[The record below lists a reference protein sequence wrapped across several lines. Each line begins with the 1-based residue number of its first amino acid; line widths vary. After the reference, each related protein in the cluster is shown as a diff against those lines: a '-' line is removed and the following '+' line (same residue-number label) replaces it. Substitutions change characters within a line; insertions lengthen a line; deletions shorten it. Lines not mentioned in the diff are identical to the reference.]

1 MAKVA
6 VLGYGTVGSGIVEVI
21 KTNQELINQRVGD
34 EVDVKYI
41 LDLREFP
48 RDPYEDMIV
57 HDVNVIMDDP
67 EVTIVCEAMGGIGA
81 AYQFTKT
88 ALSKGKSVC
97 TSNKA
102 LVAEY
107 GPELLAFAKENHCS
121 YLFEA
126 SCGGGIPI
134 IRPLQTCLLQEQV
147 VALKGIINGTTNYIL
162 TKMELEGADFET
174 VLKDAQALG
183 YAEANPEADIEGY
196 DVQRKIAILSSLA
209 FGNTV
214 FYKDVPTEGITKITI
229 DDFKYMKQLKATIKL
244 LGMSRYEDGKYF
256 AMVAPFVLTKES
268 PLYNVSDVM
277 NAILVTGNTLGDS
290 MFYGAGA
297 GKLPTASAVVSD
309 VIECAMNPGKTIKGT
324 WKPEKLELSDL
335 SDAKRRF
342 FVRIANANEE
352 AVTVA
357 FGHVQ
362 MLEPVCDGEVAFVTD
377 VMTERSYKDIASA
390 FDVVNMIR
398 MDS

>member
-21 KTNQELINQRVGD
+21 KTNRELIEKRVGT

-48 RDPYEDMIV
+48 GDPYEELLV
-57 HDVNVIMDDP
+57 HDVQVIMDDP
-67 EVTIVCEAMGGIGA
+67 EVDIVCEAMGGTGA

-107 GPELLAFAKENHCS
+107 GPELLKLAEENHCN

-134 IRPLQTCLLQEQV
+134 IRPLQTCLLQEQII
-147 VALKGIINGTTNYIL
+147 ALKGIINGTTNYIL
-162 TKMELEGADFET
+162 TKMELEGADFDA

-183 YAEANPEADIEGY
+183 YAEANPEADIEGH
-196 DVQRKIAILSSLA
+196 DVQRKIAILSSVA

-214 FYKDVPTEGITKITI
+214 YYKDVPTEGVTRISI
-229 DDFKYMKQLKATIKL
+229 DDFKYMKQLGATIKL

-268 PLYNVSDVM
+268 PLYNVNDVM
-277 NAILVTGNTLGDS
+277 NAVLVTGNTLGDS
-290 MFYGAGA
+290 V
-297 GKLPTASAVVSD
+297 L
-309 VIECAMNPGKTIKGT
+309 
-324 WKPEKLELSDL
+324 
-335 SDAKRRF
+335 
-342 FVRIANANEE
+342 
-352 AVTVA
+352 
-357 FGHVQ
+357 
-362 MLEPVCDGEVAFVTD
+362 
-377 VMTERSYKDIASA
+377 RSRSRQAADCKCGCC
-390 FDVVNMIR
+390 R
-398 MDS
+398 CC

>member
-48 RDPYEDMIV
+48 GDPYEDMIV

-107 GPELLAFAKENHCS
+107 GPELLALAKENLCS

-309 VIECAMNPGKTIKGT
+309 VIECAMNLGKTIKGT

-342 FVRIANANEE
+342 FVRIANAGEE
-352 AVTVA
+352 AVKVA

-377 VMTERSYKDIASA
+377 VMTECSYKDIASA

>member
-21 KTNQELINQRVGD
+21 KTNRELIEKRVGT

-48 RDPYEDMIV
+48 GDPYEELLV
-57 HDVNVIMDDP
+57 HDVQVIMDDP
-67 EVTIVCEAMGGIGA
+67 EVDIVCEAMGGTGA

-107 GPELLAFAKENHCS
+107 GPELLKLAEENHCN

-134 IRPLQTCLLQEQV
+134 IRPLQTCLLQEQI

-162 TKMELEGADFET
+162 TKMELEGADFDA

-183 YAEANPEADIEGY
+183 YAEANPEADIEGH
-196 DVQRKIAILSSLA
+196 DVQRKIAILSSVA

-214 FYKDVPTEGITKITI
+214 YYKDVPTEGVTRISI
-229 DDFKYMKQLKATIKL
+229 DDFKYVKQLGATIKL

-268 PLYNVSDVM
+268 PLYNVNDVM
-277 NAILVTGNTLGDS
+277 NAVLVTGNTLGDS

-297 GKLPTASAVVSD
+297 GKLPTASAVVAD
-309 VIECAMNPGKTIKGT
+309 VVECALNPGRTVACT
-324 WKPEKLELSDL
+324 WKSEKLELSDI

-342 FVRIANANEE
+342 FVRMANTNEE
-352 AVTVA
+352 AVKAA
-357 FGHVQ
+357 FGKVQ
-362 MLEPVCDGEVAFVTD
+362 LLEAVKENEVAFVTE
-377 VMTERSYKDIASA
+377 VMTERVYKDLASA
-390 FDVVNMIR
+390 FDVVSMIR
-398 MDS
+398 MDN

>member
-21 KTNQELINQRVGD
+21 KTNQELINKRVGQ
-34 EVDVKYI
+34 EVTVKYI

-48 RDPYEDMIV
+48 GDPYEDLLV

-67 EVTIVCEAMGGIGA
+67 EVDIVCEAMGGIGA
-81 AYQFTKT
+81 AYQFTKM
-88 ALSKGKSVC
+88 ALEKGKNVC

-107 GPELLAFAKENHCS
+107 GPELLALAAEKNCS

-147 VALKGIINGTTNYIL
+147 IALKGIINGTTNYIL
-162 TKMELEGADFET
+162 TKMEVEGADFDA

-183 YAEANPEADIEGY
+183 YAEADPTADIEGH

-214 FYKDVPTEGITKITI
+214 FYKDVQTEGITKITI
-229 DDFKYMKQLKATIKL
+229 DDFKYMKQLGATIKL
-244 LGMSRYEDGKYF
+244 LGMSKFEDGKYF

-268 PLYNVSDVM
+268 PLFNVNDVM
-277 NAILVTGNTLGDS
+277 NGILVTGNTLGNS

-297 GKLPTASAVVSD
+297 GKLPTASAVVAD
-309 VIECAMNPGKTIKGT
+309 VVECAMNLGKTIPCT
-324 WKPEKLELSDL
+324 WKPEKLELADI

-342 FVRIANANEE
+342 FVRVNNADEE
-352 AVTVA
+352 AVKVA
-357 FGHVQ
+357 FGKIQVLQ
-362 MLEPVCDGEVAFVTD
+362 SEKASEIAFVTD
-377 VMTERSYKDIASA
+377 VMAERDYKAIASA
-390 FDVVNMIR
+390 FDVVSMIR
-398 MDS
+398 MDN

>member
-1 MAKVA
+1 MLKKTFIVYTLILSLLATDVCAKEQ
-6 VLGYGTVGSGIVEVI
+6 TKEE
-21 KTNQELINQRVGD
+21 Q
-34 EVDVKYI
+34 
-41 LDLREFP
+41 
-48 RDPYEDMIV
+48 
-57 HDVNVIMDDP
+57 VN
-67 EVTIVCEAMGGIGA
+67 T
-81 AYQFTKT
+81 Y
-88 ALSKGKSVC
+88 
-97 TSNKA
+97 
-102 LVAEY
+102 
-107 GPELLAFAKENHCS
+107 ELLNLFGEVMERTKMSYVEDVTDKQLIEAAINGMLTSLDPHSS
-121 YLFEA
+121 YL
-126 SCGGGIPI
+126 
-134 IRPLQTCLLQEQV
+134 
-147 VALKGIINGTTNYIL
+147 
-162 TKMELEGADFET
+162 T
-174 VLKDAQALG
+174 V
-183 YAEANPEADIEGY
+183 
-196 DVQRKIAILSSLA
+196 
-209 FGNTV
+209 
-214 FYKDVPTEGITKITI
+214 

-324 WKPEKLELSDL
+324 WKPDKLELSDL

-352 AVTVA
+352 AVKVA

-362 MLEPVCDGEVAFVTD
+362 MLEPVCDGEAAFVTD
-377 VMTERSYKDIASA
+377 VMTERSYQDIASA

>member
-48 RDPYEDMIV
+48 GDPYEDMIV

-107 GPELLAFAKENHCS
+107 GPELLALAKENHCS

-277 NAILVTGNTLGDS
+277 NAVLVTGNTLGDS

-309 VIECAMNPGKTIKGT
+309 VIECAMNLGKTIKGT

-342 FVRIANANEE
+342 FVRIANAGEE
-352 AVTVA
+352 AVKVA

>member
-21 KTNQELINQRVGD
+21 KTNRELIEKRVGT

-48 RDPYEDMIV
+48 GDPYEELLV
-57 HDVNVIMDDP
+57 HDVQVIMDDP
-67 EVTIVCEAMGGIGA
+67 EVDIVCEAMGGTGA

-107 GPELLAFAKENHCS
+107 GPELLKLAEENHCN

-126 SCGGGIPI
+126 SCGGGIPV
-134 IRPLQTCLLQEQV
+134 IRPLQTCLLQEQII
-147 VALKGIINGTTNYIL
+147 ALKGIINGTTNYIL
-162 TKMELEGADFET
+162 TKMELEGADFDA

-183 YAEANPEADIEGY
+183 YAEANPEADIEGH
-196 DVQRKIAILSSLA
+196 DVQRKIAILSSVA

-214 FYKDVPTEGITKITI
+214 YYKDVPTEGVTGISI
-229 DDFKYMKQLKATIKL
+229 DDFKYMKQLGATIKL
-244 LGMSRYEDGKYF
+244 LGMSRYEEGKYF

-268 PLYNVSDVM
+268 PLYNVNDVM
-277 NAILVTGNTLGDS
+277 NAVLITGNTLGDS

-309 VIECAMNPGKTIKGT
+309 VVECALNPGRTVACT
-324 WKPEKLELSDL
+324 WKPEKLELSDI

-342 FVRIANANEE
+342 FVRMANTNEE
-352 AVTVA
+352 AVKAA
-357 FGHVQ
+357 FGKVQ
-362 MLEPVCDGEVAFVTD
+362 LLEAVKENEVAFVTE
-377 VMTERSYKDIASA
+377 VMTERVYKDLASA
-390 FDVVNMIR
+390 FDVVSMIR
-398 MDS
+398 MDN

>member
-48 RDPYEDMIV
+48 GDPYEDMIV

-107 GPELLAFAKENHCS
+107 GPELLALAKENHCS

-277 NAILVTGNTLGDS
+277 NSILVT
-290 MFYGAGA
+290 
-297 GKLPTASAVVSD
+297 
-309 VIECAMNPGKTIKGT
+309 
-324 WKPEKLELSDL
+324 
-335 SDAKRRF
+335 
-342 FVRIANANEE
+342 
-352 AVTVA
+352 
-357 FGHVQ
+357 
-362 MLEPVCDGEVAFVTD
+362 
-377 VMTERSYKDIASA
+377 
-390 FDVVNMIR
+390 
-398 MDS
+398 